1 MIETV
6 AENIFFDRD
15 LSWLSFN
22 GRVLNEA
29 SKADVPLLEKIKFL
43 SIYSSNLDEFYRV
56 RMPVLLALAKLSRKK
71 KNHIKI
77 EEDLLDNANRIIH
90 DQQSEYGR
98 ILAELIKP
106 QLLENH
112 INFVYGA
119 KIPKSLELETS
130 SYFVN
135 QVMAFLQPVN
145 LSVSKKS
152 FFPKNNELYF
162 VVTLLKGDVL
172 ETVILNIPTNNLPR
186 FYQLTHGDEK
196 FVLIIDDIIKN
207 NLNLLFKNADI
218 KGCYSFKIT
227 RTAEI
232 DLKDEYAG
240 DLAKQIEKQL
250 SKRDFGLATRF
261 LYQPGI
267 PEETLQLLQDRLN
280 LQNANLVAGGSYHN
294 LKDLA
299 SFPIDIPELSN
310 DKWPKINYPAFSKGE
325 SLYHQ
330 IIKNDILVNPPY
342 QSYDSVLRFFNEA
355 AVDEDVQEI
364 YITLYRVASDSR
376 IVNALISAAKNGK
389 KVFVLVELKARFD
402 EANNIRWAKKMK
414 EAGVDIIYSV
424 TALKVHAKIALVK
437 RKVGLRTI
445 YTGLFSTGNFN
456 ETTANFYTDHVLMTA
471 HQEMLREMELL
482 FMFLAKRVK
491 PSNPN
496 LIDFQHLLVAQ
507 FNLQQRFIDLID
519 REIAHSKNGKPASII
534 IKLNNLEEKVLITK
548 LYEASNAG
556 VNIELIIRGICRLVA
571 GVKDMSENISVRRI
585 VDRYLEHGRIFVF
598 NNAGNEEIYMGSADW
613 MNRNIYRRIEV
624 CFPILDT
631 NIKHQIKEMLQI
643 QLADNAKAVFVDDHM
658 QNISIVTK
666 GKSIQSQYEIYQF
679 LKEEK
684 YEKRND
690 KN

>member
-56 RMPVLLALAKLSRKK
+56 RMPVLLALNKLSRKK

-90 DQQSEYGR
+90 EQQSEYGR

-112 INFVYGA
+112 INFVYGT
-119 KIPKSLELETS
+119 KIPKSLEQETG

-162 VVTLLKGDVL
+162 VVNLLKGDVL

-196 FVLIIDDIIKN
+196 FVLILDDVIKN

-325 SLYHQ
+325 TLYHQ
-330 IIKNDILVNPPY
+330 IIKNDILINPPY

-355 AVDEDVQEI
+355 AIDEDVQEI

-437 RKVGLRTI
+437 RKVDLRTI

-496 LIDFQHLLVAQ
+496 LINFQLLLVAQ

-519 REIAHSKNGKPASII
+519 REIKHQKSGKTASII
-534 IKLNNLEEKVLITK
+534 IKLNNLEEKVLIAK

-556 VNIELIIRGICRLVA
+556 VKIELIIRGICRLVA
-571 GVKDMSENISVRRI
+571 GVKGMSENISVRRI

-598 NNAGNEEIYMGSADW
+598 NNAGNEEIFMGSADW

-624 CFPILDT
+624 CFPVLDS
-631 NIKHQIKEMLQI
+631 NIKQQIKEMLQI
-643 QLADNAKAVFVDDHM
+643 QLADNAKAVFIDEHM

>member
-1 MIETV
+1 D
-6 AENIFFDRD
+6 ENY
-15 LSWLSFN
+15 
-22 GRVLNEA
+22 VL
-29 SKADVPLLEKIKFL
+29 FL
-43 SIYSSNLDEFYRV
+43 
-56 RMPVLLALAKLSRKK
+56 
-71 KNHIKI
+71 
-77 EEDLLDNANRIIH
+77 
-90 DQQSEYGR
+90 
-98 ILAELIKP
+98 
-106 QLLENH
+106 
-112 INFVYGA
+112 
-119 KIPKSLELETS
+119 
-130 SYFVN
+130 
-135 QVMAFLQPVN
+135 
-145 LSVSKKS
+145 
-152 FFPKNNELYF
+152 
-162 VVTLLKGDVL
+162 
-172 ETVILNIPTNNLPR
+172 
-186 FYQLTHGDEK
+186 
-196 FVLIIDDIIKN
+196 DDIIKN
-207 NLNLLFKNADI
+207 NLALIFKNADI
-218 KGCYSFKIT
+218 QGCYSFKIT

-261 LYQPGI
+261 LHQPGI
-267 PEETLQLLQDRLN
+267 PEETLQLLQDNLN
-280 LQNANLVAGGSYHN
+280 LQNANLVAGGQYHN

-299 SFPIDIPELSN
+299 SFPIDIPALSN
-310 DKWPKINYPAFSKGE
+310 DKWPKINYPAFNKGE

-330 IIKNDILVNPPY
+330 IIKNDILINPPY

-355 AVDEDVQEI
+355 AIDEDVQEI
-364 YITLYRVASDSR
+364 YITLYRVASDSK

-402 EANNIRWAKKMK
+402 EANNIRWANKMK

-496 LIDFQHLLVAQ
+496 LINFQYLLVAQ

-519 REIAHSKNGKPASII
+519 REMEHAKSGKPASII
-534 IKLNNLEEKVLITK
+534 IKLNNLEEKVLIAK
-548 LYEASNAG
+548 LYEASKAG
-556 VNIELIIRGICRLVA
+556 VKVELIIRGICRLVA
-571 GVKDMSENISVRRI
+571 GVKNLSENISVRRI

-598 NNAGNEEIYMGSADW
+598 NNAGNQEIFMGSADW

-631 NIKHQIKEMLQI
+631 NIKQQIMEMLQV
-643 QLADNAKAVFVDDHM
+643 QLADNAKAVLINDLMENVPV
-658 QNISIVTK
+658 VTK
-666 GKSIQSQYEIYQF
+666 SKLLQSQYEIYQF
-679 LKEEK
+679 LKG
-684 YEKRND
+684 
-690 KN
+690 